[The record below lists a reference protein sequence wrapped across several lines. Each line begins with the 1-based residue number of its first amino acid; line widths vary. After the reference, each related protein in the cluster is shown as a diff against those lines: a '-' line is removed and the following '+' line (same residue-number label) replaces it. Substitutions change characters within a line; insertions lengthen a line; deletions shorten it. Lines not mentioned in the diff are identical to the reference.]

1 MKVNI
6 KRTCVIAFYFK
17 KLNTF
22 FFSYIYDK
30 YGGGVSWSRLVQP
43 SIDLAE
49 NGFTISKSLAHAL
62 KNNEK
67 NILNSQVLC
76 EIFCERSRA
85 SVLQS
90 GSVVRNILLAKT
102 LKIISLKSSNST
114 TYFEDIYFRVIKNL
128 KDSFNFSLSL
138 QDLKNY
144 EVKENPPFEVYLSSV
159 NKQLLVPSTP
169 SGGPLLAAIMTI
181 FDQFSL
187 NSTFYKNKPEVF
199 WQSVVECFKHAFG
212 FSLGLGDSSFEP
224 KVKSNILNYF
234 KRESLSNFKRKLNGT
249 REAEFYKV
257 NNFTFSKEVK
267 NLGSHISVLGLEGE
281 SVSITSSIGSSL
293 GSLIACNNTGI
304 VLNDALRMFSNVGKV
319 FGILQI
325 KTKQK

>member
-76 EIFCERSRA
+76 EIFCERNRA